1 MKFIELPTGDVI
13 NERLGAKVYNELRS
27 FGNEE
32 TKRSIRLK
40 DKDEKAMN
48 DISIDMK
55 SRLILLKWI
64 DIGDFDRIEGFF
76 LFMRVIFRKTKS
88 FENSV
93 KFKNT
98 RLIKFGKYVFVFRL
112 SLISLFVCRKQL

>member
-1 MKFIELPTGDVI
+1 MNNNGKIITKHDQTLNERINSNKAMKFIELPTGDVI

-76 LFMRVIFRKTKS
+76 IYARNFS
-88 FENSV
+88 
-93 KFKNT
+93 
-98 RLIKFGKYVFVFRL
+98 
-112 SLISLFVCRKQL
+112 

>member
-76 LFMRVIFRKTKS
+76 LFLSVIFRKTKS